1 MDEQRAM
8 GWYDEE
14 GNLNERFK
22 TEQQGA
28 STTVWAATS
37 PLLSGKG
44 GVYCED
50 CEVATPAGPDTPP
63 TGGVYPHV
71 RDESLAERLWT
82 KSEEMT
88 GVRFSAT

>member
-1 MDEQRAM
+1 MSSTISEGRHSLTPSSVTTNGRLIRI
-8 GWYDEE
+8 GWAI
-14 GNLNERFK
+14 GG
-22 TEQQGA
+22 Q
-28 STTVWAATS
+28 SAA
-37 PLLSGKG
+37 
-44 GVYCED
+44 D
-50 CEVATPAGPDTPP
+50 PP